1 MTRRLLFIALAAGLF
16 SVTLGSLSA
25 RAGQIPLPT
34 TLDQLLPAGNFAVLS
49 APPSSEAD
57 KFSDFTYSTS
67 PVGSPPDASGVTVSQ
82 FHLGNE
88 DGITFSGAFFAAP
101 GAVVDYAL
109 GYTVTAPAG
118 LQIFDATLS
127 GVFSTFGGTGLVSI
141 GETLFNADTGAV
153 LGTMEISSPPGSV
166 SDTINFAGVTSIL
179 VQKDLILFGGSN
191 GASVSIINQGYSSGV
206 VPEPASMALLGIG
219 LTGLL
224 TFRRLI
230 KRTAHA

>member
-1 MTRRLLFIALAAGLF
+1 MTRRFLFLALAAGLI
-16 SVTLGSLSA
+16 SLSLGSLDA

-34 TLDQLLPAGNFAVLS
+34 TLDQLLPAGNYAILS
-49 APPSSEAD
+49 VPPSAEAD

-67 PVGSPPDASGVTVSQ
+67 PVGSPPAAADVTVSQ
-82 FHLGNE
+82 FHLGAE

-109 GYTVTAPAG
+109 GYTVSAPAG
-118 LQIFDATLS
+118 HQFTDATLS

-141 GETLFNADTGAV
+141 GETLFNAVTGAV
-153 LGTMEISSPPGSV
+153 IGTMEISSPPGSV
-166 SDTINFAGVTSIL
+166 SDTINFAGVQSIR
-179 VQKDLILFGGSN
+179 VQKDMILFGGSN
-191 GASVSIINQGYSSGV
+191 GASVSIINQGYSSGA

-224 TFRRLI
+224 TFRRFF
-230 KRTAHA
+230 KRVQHA